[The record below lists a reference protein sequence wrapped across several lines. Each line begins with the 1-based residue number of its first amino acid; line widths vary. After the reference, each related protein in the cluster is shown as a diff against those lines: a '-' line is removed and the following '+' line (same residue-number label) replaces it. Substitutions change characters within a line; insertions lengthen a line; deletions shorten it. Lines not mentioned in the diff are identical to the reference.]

1 MKTDMEED
9 VDYQEFRSR
18 AESLC
23 VTESEKERLSEELE
37 LIEKRGWEKYMAL
50 FAGILEKVRSLD
62 HHIPAGGSISHS
74 YALSRVV
81 EPERDIYYRL
91 GMEKQKNDFFNS
103 NLEYG
108 SFLAWK
114 FPFGRYLRF
123 RKIRRIILDSV
134 SASGLCVRTA
144 VRADGRDRAELIV
157 VSTSDV
163 PDEDIHPAWKPYDM
177 RTPEEKERLMKY
189 LIILLRTHHCF

>member
-1 MKTDMEED
+1 MTDKEADM
-9 VDYQEFRSR
+9 DYPEFRSR
-18 AESLC
+18 AENLC

-37 LIEKRGWEKYMAL
+37 LIEKRGWEQYIAL

-62 HHIPAGGSISHS
+62 HHIPAGGSIRHS

-81 EPERDIYYRL
+81 EPERDISYRL
-91 GMEKQKNDFFNS
+91 GMKKQKDDFFSS

-123 RKIRRIILDSV
+123 RKIRRIILDSII
-134 SASGLCVRTA
+134 SCGLSYRLDVRKK
-144 VRADGRDRAELIV
+144 GRDRVELIV

-177 RTPEEKERLMKY
+177 RTPGEKERLMKY
-189 LIILLRTHHCF
+189 LIITLRTYHCR